1 MTTCGSKIIDSKK
14 NSSSRRTRDLLA
26 GERKGMEAKEGE
38 SSIDVSDWL
47 SKIDQKICSLD
58 VSNLSLS
65 DGLGEAIVRSLPAT
79 LVKLELGGNN
89 FSSLTVSAL
98 AVLLKKNTSLQHISL
113 DSNPL
118 TSGIN
123 GIESLNLLAESL
135 GGNTGLRTL
144 SLWRCG
150 IGLQG
155 CSALF
160 KALKHNTTLV
170 SLEIGYNNCAGSD
183 ARSIKEQ
190 LNRNRKQY
198 YDQLDAEARAKE
210 VERNETL
217 LKLQEQE
224 KVKMEKDVVE
234 WLADEKAKREE
245 SRRVDMERKLLKEQK
260 EQAYN
265 QRMEQINKM
274 EEERKAS
281 KKKKKKGKK
290 SKKKK

>member
-1 MTTCGSKIIDSKK
+1 MAHCRAVWNKK
-14 NSSSRRTRDLLA
+14 ES
-26 GERKGMEAKEGE
+26 EMEGNAEGE
-38 SSIDVSDWL
+38 NSIDVSEWL
-47 SKIDQKICSLD
+47 SKIDHKTCSLD

-65 DGLGEAIVRSLPAT
+65 DELGEAIVRSLCPAT
-79 LVKLELGGNN
+79 LIKLELGGNN

-98 AVLLKKNTSLQHISL
+98 AVLLKKNTSLRHISL

-118 TSGIN
+118 TSGN
-123 GIESLNLLAESL
+123 NSNESFNVLAESL
-135 GGNTGLRTL
+135 GGNRVLRTL

-160 KALKHNTTLV
+160 KALQHNTTLV

-183 ARSIKEQ
+183 ARLTKEQ
-190 LNRNRKQY
+190 LDRNRKQY
-198 YDQLDAEARAKE
+198 YDQLAAEAQANE
-210 VERNETL
+210 VKRNESL

-224 KVKMEKDVVE
+224 KVEREIDVVE

-245 SRRVDMERKLLKEQK
+245 SRRVDMERQLLTEQK
-260 EQAYN
+260 EQAYK
-265 QRMEQINKM
+265 QRMEQISMM
-274 EEERKAS
+274 EEERKAT

-290 SKKKK
+290 AKKKK

>member
-1 MTTCGSKIIDSKK
+1 
-14 NSSSRRTRDLLA
+14 
-26 GERKGMEAKEGE
+26 MEGNAEGE
-38 SSIDVSDWL
+38 HSIDVSDWL
-47 SKIDQKICSLD
+47 EKIDQKTCSLD

-65 DGLGEAIVRSLPAT
+65 DELGEAILRSIPAT

-118 TSGIN
+118 TSGNN
-123 GIESLNLLAESL
+123 GIESFNVLAKSL
-135 GGNTGLRTL
+135 GGNTVLRTL
-144 SLWRCG
+144 GLWRCG

-160 KALKHNTTLV
+160 NALQHNTTLV

-183 ARSIKEQ
+183 ALSIKEQ

-198 YDQLDAEARAKE
+198 YDQLAAEAQAKE
-210 VERNETL
+210 VERNESL
-217 LKLQEQE
+217 LKRQEQE
-224 KVKMEKDVVE
+224 KVEMEKDVVE

-245 SRRVDMERKLLKEQK
+245 CRRVDMQRQLLKEQK
-260 EQAYN
+260 EEAYK

-274 EEERKAS
+274 EEERKAA

-290 SKKKK
+290 AKKKK